1 MLPEEIAALPLSLEA
16 MFYETQ
22 DRIMTDVARRIKKT
36 GEITSTADYQLNR
49 YKILGGTNEMIEREI
64 QRLTEKTDAEVWELY
79 DQVIEKDYT
88 RNAELYEQIN
98 GQFFQYG
105 DPETEELQSI
115 VTGIVNQTRGEIR
128 RISRSMGFMLT
139 VNGKPTFTPLAE
151 VYNKYLDAACMD
163 VVTGAFD
170 YNTVCKR
177 VVKELSRSGIRTID
191 YESGWTNR
199 APVAVRRAVVTGVN
213 QVSAK
218 INEKVGRE
226 LGTDYYEVTAHAGAR
241 PSHAE
246 WQGRVYQYKELEQIC
261 GLGTVT
267 GLCGANCR
275 HAYYAFIPGLSTRAY
290 SDEYLKRLKEEDAR
304 TETWKGKEYNG
315 YERTQKARAYETAM
329 RAQRA
334 EIKGLKEAGAA
345 KEDIQAAQAKYLG
358 TMDEYKRFCSK
369 MGLKPQMERVYVDG
383 LGRMAGGRVPKSAIV
398 AKAQKTVSNTES
410 AAKSMELIKKQQD
423 LYIKYGGLNN
433 LMLKGT
439 VEEMQAW
446 QNLYKVTG
454 KTEKD
459 IQRLLI
465 EDTKNWRRI
474 FKNCTDSQMQP
485 LTDHLL
491 EVATDE
497 ELSALRFWTGASHV
511 TINRYERFGGYID
524 DIAKNAAE
532 NIERVLSKTKIPKD
546 MIVKRGTDAKQI
558 FEKAPEGWE
567 KDPSLLIGHTFKD
580 KGFVA
585 TTPMEGGGL
594 SGSITLYIK
603 VPEGTNGAYINSVA
617 YNEMEKELL
626 LQKGYSYHILNAEHV
641 PNVYFPDEKD
651 LIVYVEVVS

>member
-88 RNAELYEQIN
+88 RNAALYEQIN

-177 VVKELSRSGIRTID
+177 VVKEMSQSGIRTIE

-383 LGRMAGGRVPKSAIV
+383 LGRMSGGRIKISKEGGIIISSEASTRRSLKYIAEGRAGLNARRKKILELVPKSGDWKIVKKGYVEIKDLAYLSASEHHEFALWETKNSAI
-398 AKAQKTVSNTES
+398 
-410 AAKSMELIKKQQD
+410 IHHGD
-423 LYIKYGGLNN
+423 LRHCNPD
-433 LMLKGT
+433 
-439 VEEMQAW
+439 EEM
-446 QNLYKVTG
+446 G
-454 KTEKD
+454 K
-459 IQRLLI
+459 LI
-465 EDTKNWRRI
+465 ESKNYK
-474 FKNCTDSQMQP
+474 F
-485 LTDHLL
+485 
-491 EVATDE
+491 VAH
-497 ELSALRFWTGASHV
+497 SHV
-511 TINRYERFGGYID
+511 DGGRLSPSED
-524 DIAKNAAE
+524 DRTTLKYLNQKKSILVSSSGEMMEYTSNK
-532 NIERVLSKTKIPKD
+532 
-546 MIVKRGTDAKQI
+546 
-558 FEKAPEGWE
+558 FELP
-567 KDPSLLIGHTFKD
+567 
-580 KGFVA
+580 
-585 TTPMEGGGL
+585 
-594 SGSITLYIK
+594 
-603 VPEGTNGAYINSVA
+603 
-617 YNEMEKELL
+617 
-626 LQKGYSYHILNAEHV
+626 
-641 PNVYFPDEKD
+641 
-651 LIVYVEVVS
+651 